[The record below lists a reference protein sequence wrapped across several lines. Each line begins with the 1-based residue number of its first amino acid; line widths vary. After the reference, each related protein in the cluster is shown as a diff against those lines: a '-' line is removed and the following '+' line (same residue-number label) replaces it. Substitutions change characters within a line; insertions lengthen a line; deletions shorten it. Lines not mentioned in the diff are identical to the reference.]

1 MKTLFLH
8 CMSNLATSEVSLPTL
23 FFATHRYSP
32 LSVLLTLVM
41 FNCVLFVEKLIL
53 KSSLVFTGDP
63 FSVHEI
69 VSTGLPT
76 ASQDRVIFS
85 PSVTIYPCGWTV
97 IDGFSVKK
105 QRKIM
110 LWCPQSSWVPEVFL
124 LFSYLLNDPLNHIFY
139 RTRPKKLNAMSL
151 AWLYE
156 CTVPYVLGRKVLQK
170 KKTILEEITPLFFVC
185 IFNVTIIASKRSV
198 LKRKSSFCHGLSD
211 WKKFTC

>member
-1 MKTLFLH
+1 MVRLCPVNFRCYSRTKKLFKILKYKYKCITDMKTLFLH

-41 FNCVLFVEKLIL
+41 VHCVLFAEELIL

-105 QRKIM
+105 QRKMM
-110 LWCPQSSWVPEVFL
+110 LWCPKSSWVPKVFL

-156 CTVPYVLGRKVLQK
+156 CFVPYV
-170 KKTILEEITPLFFVC
+170 
-185 IFNVTIIASKRSV
+185 
-198 LKRKSSFCHGLSD
+198 
-211 WKKFTC
+211 

>member
-1 MKTLFLH
+1 MTGIKILFLQ

-23 FFATHRYSP
+23 FSAIHRYSP

-41 FNCVLFVEKLIL
+41 FNCVLFAEKLIL

-105 QRKIM
+105 QLKM
-110 LWCPQSSWVPEVFL
+110 MYGVQE
-124 LFSYLLNDPLNHIFY
+124 
-139 RTRPKKLNAMSL
+139 
-151 AWLYE
+151 
-156 CTVPYVLGRKVLQK
+156 VLGSPKYFFFFPIYLM
-170 KKTILEEITPLFFVC
+170 IL
-185 IFNVTIIASKRSV
+185 
-198 LKRKSSFCHGLSD
+198 
-211 WKKFTC
+211 